1 MIDYDEA
8 VAGFKRGV
16 LITAM
21 HKVRAGI
28 FTPAEV
34 AGLLSEMA
42 KEGWLAEEIEKVE
55 AEEMAKRAAYAEKVK
70 REAEEKGRLL
80 HREKSLAG
88 IKKSMKKKEVRRDI
102 DGNR

>member
-34 AGLLSEMA
+34 AGA
-42 KEGWLAEEIEKVE
+42 VA
-55 AEEMAKRAAYAEKVK
+55 
-70 REAEEKGRLL
+70 
-80 HREKSLAG
+80 
-88 IKKSMKKKEVRRDI
+88 
-102 DGNR
+102 